1 MALTASDLAALR
13 SSLKSW
19 EVFEYSAAGIVL
31 LGVMGEYVAEFTGWA
46 ADRGIEKKLSK
57 ISTLVLIVGIAGEG
71 IGLFRT
77 SQLSGELIA
86 SLEEQS
92 NRAFERA
99 VRAEGNAESA
109 RATSKGFEARIA
121 EANRASAEANAR
133 VKEAE
138 AQVTLA
144 NAASKN
150 AVATV
155 ATAEAR
161 IAEATAT
168 AKGAE
173 ARGAEATLALA
184 KIKLPRTLDVAQQD
198 RIISK
203 IKRFAGTKFD
213 LWVNPDNEAVAFM
226 NTLESILTRA
236 DWKFAAPKGAI
247 LYAKKASMVA
257 TSGIHLEM
265 EAAKASELRA
275 PLEAL
280 GDALIA
286 EGIET
291 AGAISTDATD
301 KNLDAVHV
309 VVGTKP
315 LK

>member
-19 EVFEYSAAGIVL
+19 EIFEYSAAGIVL
-31 LGVMGEYVAEFTGWA
+31 LGVIGEYVAEFTGWA

-161 IAEATAT
+161 
-168 AKGAE
+168 
-173 ARGAEATLALA
+173 GAEATLALA
-184 KIKLPRTLDVAQQD
+184 KIKLPRTVDVAQQD

-309 VVGTKP
+309 VVGTNH
-315 LK
+315 